1 MQDTNSTADRQ
12 CIQCHA
18 VAVDIPTIFLFC
30 RGLFLVSFF
39 RDVHAPRGVLVTYT
53 APYRHSPH
61 GGPVTYTAPYRHS
74 PRGGPQR
81 SCAAAQQLGAA
92 AKLRSSAVYVKH
104 PSHPLIRESQVTVG
118 DTRYDK

>member
-1 MQDTNSTADRQ
+1 MQDPNSTADRQ

-61 GGPVTYTAPYRHS
+61 GGPRQS
-74 PRGGPQR
+74 RIR
-81 SCAAAQQLGAA
+81 EAAQ
-92 AKLRSSAVYVKH
+92 KRSSSVYVKH
-104 PSHPLIRESQVTVG
+104 PPHPLIRDWPVTVG
-118 DTRYDK
+118 GTLYDK